1 MKRLF
6 FPLFAGLLWLMSGTL
21 SATERTYNVLFIQ
34 SYTKNTPWHSLL
46 TENLENGL
54 DKGGVKANITT
65 EYLNADYWSFASECF
80 IMRRICERARQR
92 KTDFPFGWQA
102 LLLRC
107 RQKGN
112 PLPYSRSFHTG
123 CRDRSSS
130 PPAGN
135 GTVRQEW

>member
-21 SATERTYNVLFIQ
+21 SATERTYNVLSYSPIQ
-34 SYTKNTPWHSLL
+34 KYSLAQPSDR
-46 TENLENGL
+46 NLENGL

-92 KTDFPFGWQA
+92 KRT
-102 LLLRC
+102 
-107 RQKGN
+107 
-112 PLPYSRSFHTG
+112 
-123 CRDRSSS
+123 
-130 PPAGN
+130 
-135 GTVRQEW
+135 

>member
-65 EYLNADYWSFASECF
+65 EYLKITGLSLPSASSC
-80 IMRRICERARQR
+80 AASASV
-92 KTDFPFGWQA
+92 P
-102 LLLRC
+102 
-107 RQKGN
+107 
-112 PLPYSRSFHTG
+112 
-123 CRDRSSS
+123 
-130 PPAGN
+130 GN
-135 GTVRQEW
+135 GKRT

>member
-65 EYLNADYWSFASECF
+65 EYLNPITGLSLPSASSC
-80 IMRRICERARQR
+80 AASASV
-92 KTDFPFGWQA
+92 P
-102 LLLRC
+102 
-107 RQKGN
+107 
-112 PLPYSRSFHTG
+112 
-123 CRDRSSS
+123 
-130 PPAGN
+130 GN
-135 GTVRQEW
+135 GKRT